1 VIYELINPHDPYTFE
16 APDAQVAALV
26 CLLLGG
32 GAYGADPESGKEEDT
47 WGVHI
52 FTKGDEVEAEFQ
64 ERWGMSID
72 ASVRKRKDDLAAAL
86 RSFMIAGRAERAGI
100 KAAMEAC
107 PTQKARDAFV
117 ATYEDKKRSSL
128 TELCSRARSAADRV
142 EKLEP
147 AAASKDDMA
156 RLVE

>member
-1 VIYELINPHDPYTFE
+1 MIYELINPHDPYTFE

-32 GAYGADPESGKEEDT
+32 GAYGADPETDEEEDR

-52 FTKGDEVEAEFQ
+52 FCKGDDVEAEFQ
-64 ERWGMSID
+64 ERWSMSID
-72 ASVRKRKDDLAAAL
+72 TSMRTRKDDVAAAL
-86 RSFMIAGRAERAGI
+86 RSLMIAGRAERSGI

-107 PTQKARDAFV
+107 PTQESRDAFV

-128 TELCSRARSAADRV
+128 TELAGRARDLADRV
-142 EKLEP
+142 ETIADDDPVTLEE
-147 AAASKDDMA
+147 S
-156 RLVE
+156 R